1 MGLVGITSKGRLIAA
16 FIDHLIAFA
25 LMLFVVALVPERFPI
40 LKGVLFFLVYLAYFV
55 VLEALWSRT
64 LGKYF
69 QGLRV
74 CKVHGNPCD
83 WRASFIRNGL
93 RLLEVN
99 PLLFGGLP
107 AGIAILS
114 SARRQRI
121 GDMLAN
127 TVVVSVNTKLEDEES
142 HEDVRAD
149 TAEQE

>member
-1 MGLVGITSKGRLIAA
+1 MGLVGITSKGRLIAV

-40 LKGVLFFLVYLAYFV
+40 VKGVLFFLVYLAYFV

-69 QGLRV
+69 QGLIV
-74 CKVHGNPCD
+74 CKVDGNPCD

-114 SARRQRI
+114 SKRRQRI
-121 GDMLAN
+121 GDMLAD
-127 TVVVSVNTKLEDEES
+127 TVVVSVNMKWENEES
-142 HEDVRAD
+142 DEDVRAD
-149 TAEQE
+149 PAEQK